1 MSDDTASADDP
12 DAEGA
17 DETGE
22 DGAAPKKKL
31 NKFVLIGAA
40 AALVLT
46 LGGGAAFFFLFMGG
60 PPSGE
65 AMAAAKP
72 SIFYDLPEMTVNL
85 SAEEGQKEQFLK
97 LNISLEVADQSVI
110 DLIEPNM
117 PRVLDAF
124 QVYLR
129 ELRKSDLEGSAG
141 LYLLKEELRRRVNIA
156 VQPAEVDGI
165 LFKEIL
171 VQ

>member
-1 MSDDTASADDP
+1 MSDETATAQDLEAE
-12 DAEGA
+12 DAEGEA
-17 DETGE
+17 
-22 DGAAPKKKL
+22 GAKPKKKL
-31 NKFVLIGAA
+31 NKFVLIGGAV
-40 AALVLT
+40 ALVLV
-46 LGGGAAFFFLFMGG
+46 LGGGAALFFLF
-60 PPSGE
+60 SGSPE
-65 AMAAAKP
+65 DAEKIAVAKP
-72 SIFYDLPEMTVNL
+72 SVFYNLPEMTVNL
-85 SAEEGQKEQFLK
+85 SNEDSESDKEQFLK
-97 LNISLEVADQSVI
+97 LNIALEVADQSVI

-156 VQPAEVDGI
+156 VQPAEVDSI